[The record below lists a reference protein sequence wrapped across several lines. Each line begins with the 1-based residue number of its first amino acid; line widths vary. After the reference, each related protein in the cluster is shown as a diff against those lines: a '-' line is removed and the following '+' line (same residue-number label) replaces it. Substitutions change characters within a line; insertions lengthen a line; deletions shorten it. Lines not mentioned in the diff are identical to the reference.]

1 MTTIAPGSSEE
12 RAVAE
17 ARADAEHVARIK
29 SAQDPGVSRAEGWR
43 LRGPL
48 LPALIFMI
56 VVTQIPFLLTLFY
69 STLSWNLVRPGSRR
83 FVGLQNYVTVVQDSQ
98 FWRVAINTVI
108 LIVGVVLISAFLG
121 LLLALLLDRVFL
133 GRGIV
138 RTLLI
143 TPFLVTPVA
152 AALIWKTTI
161 LDATNGILNFVL
173 SPFGVHQVDW
183 ISRFPLAS
191 VMVVLIWQWTPFMM
205 LLILAGLQSMPRDI
219 LEAGRVDGAG
229 AFQLFR
235 ELTLPHLRRFIE
247 LGVVLGAIYLVNTFD
262 AIYMMTQ
269 GGPGIASSNLP
280 FYIYQRAFLG
290 FDMGQAAAMGVVVVI
305 FTMIIAS
312 FALRLIFKSFTGKE
326 EAA

>member
-1 MTTIAPGSSEE
+1 MTVTADTEAAASDA
-12 RAVAE
+12 AVAE
-17 ARADAEHVARIK
+17 RVRKIRE
-29 SAQDPGVSRAEGWR
+29 AQDVGVSRAEGWR
-43 LRGPL
+43 RRGPL

-56 VVTQIPFLLTLFY
+56 VVTQIPFLFTLYY

-83 FVGLQNYVTVVQDSQ
+83 FVGLNNYIAVVKDSQ
-98 FWRVAINTVI
+98 FWTVAFNTVL
-108 LIVGVVLISAFLG
+108 LIVVVVLVSAFLG
-121 LLLALLLDRVFL
+121 LLIALLLDRAFL
-133 GRGIV
+133 GRGVV

-143 TPFLVTPVA
+143 TPFLITPVA
-152 AALIWKTTI
+152 AALVWKTTI
-161 LDATNGILNFVL
+161 LDATNGILNWVL
-173 SPFGVHQVDW
+173 SIVGLGPVDW
-183 ISRFPLAS
+183 IGEYGFQM

-262 AIYMMTQ
+262 TIYMLTQ
-269 GGPGIASSNLP
+269 GGPGIASANLP

-312 FALRLIFKSFTGKE
+312 FALRLIFKSFSGKE

>member
-1 MTTIAPGSSEE
+1 MTVTSDTSDTEAASGQQAMAE
-12 RAVAE
+12 RV
-17 ARADAEHVARIK
+17 RKIK
-29 SAQDPGVSRAEGWR
+29 ETQGLGVSRAEGWR
-43 LRGPL
+43 RRGPL

-56 VVTQIPFLLTLFY
+56 IVTQIPFLFTLYY
-69 STLSWNLVRPGSRR
+69 STLSWNLVRPGSRQ
-83 FVGLQNYVTVVQDSQ
+83 FVGFQNYVAVVKDSQ
-98 FWRVAINTVI
+98 FWSVAFNTVV

-121 LLLALLLDRVFL
+121 LLLALLLDRAFL
-133 GRGIV
+133 GRGVV

-161 LDATNGILNFVL
+161 LDPNNGILNWLL
-173 SPFGVHQVDW
+173 SLVGIGRVDW
-183 ISRFPLAS
+183 IGQFPLTM
-191 VMVVLIWQWTPFMM
+191 VMVELIWQWTPFMM

-229 AFQLFR
+229 AVQLFR

-247 LGVVLGAIYLVNTFD
+247 LGVVLGAIYLMNTFD

-269 GGPGIASSNLP
+269 GGPGIASANLP

-305 FTMIIAS
+305 FTIVIAN
-312 FALRLIFKSFTGKE
+312 FALRLIFKSFSGKE
-326 EAA
+326 EAV

>member
-1 MTTIAPGSSEE
+1 MTTAAADIDSAPLAE
-12 RAVAE
+12 RV
-17 ARADAEHVARIK
+17 HRIRENK
-29 SAQDPGVSRAEGWR
+29 NATVSRTEGWR
-43 LRGPL
+43 RRGPL

-56 VVTQIPFLLTLFY
+56 VVTQVPFLFTLYY
-69 STLSWNLVRPGSRR
+69 STQSWNLVRPGSRR
-83 FVGLQNYVTVVQDSQ
+83 FVGLRNYLEIVRDSQ
-98 FWRVAINTVI
+98 FWSVTVNTVV
-108 LIVGVVLISAFLG
+108 LIVGVVLISAVLG
-121 LLLALLLDRVFL
+121 LLLALLLDRAFL

-152 AALIWKTTI
+152 GALVWKTAM
-161 LDATNGILNFVL
+161 LDPVFGIVNFAL
-173 SPFGVHQVDW
+173 RPFGVHDVDW
-183 ISRFPLAS
+183 VSRYPLAS
-191 VMVVLIWQWTPFMM
+191 VMIEMVWQWTPFMM

-229 AFQLFR
+229 AFALFR

-247 LGVVLGAIYLVNTFD
+247 LGVVLGAVYLVNTFD

-269 GGPGIASSNLP
+269 GGPGIASANLP

-290 FDMGQAAAMGVVVVI
+290 FDIGQAAAMGVVVVVG
-305 FTMIIAS
+305 TIILATS
-312 FALRLIFKSFTGKE
+312 ALRLIFTSFTGKE

>member
-1 MTTIAPGSSEE
+1 MTVTVETEADASQS
-12 RAVAE
+12 AVAE
-17 ARADAEHVARIK
+17 RVRKIRE
-29 SAQDPGVSRAEGWR
+29 AQGAGVSRAEGWR
-43 LRGPL
+43 RRGPL

-56 VVTQIPFLLTLFY
+56 VVTQIPFLFTLYY

-83 FVGLQNYVTVVQDSQ
+83 FVGVQNYVDVVQDSQ
-98 FWRVAINTVI
+98 FWRVALNTVV
-108 LIVGVVLISAFLG
+108 LIAGVVLISAFLG
-121 LLLALLLDRVFL
+121 LLLALLLDRLFL

-152 AALIWKTTI
+152 GALMWKTSM
-161 LDATNGILNFVL
+161 LDPVFGIVNWVL
-173 SPFGVHQVDW
+173 SPFGVHHVDW
-183 ISRFPLAS
+183 VSQFPLSS
-191 VMVVLIWQWTPFMM
+191 VMVELVWQWTPFMM

-229 AFQLFR
+229 AFALFR

-290 FDMGQAAAMGVVVVI
+290 FDIGQAAAMGVVVVI
-305 FTMIIAS
+305 ATMIIAT
-312 FALRLIFKSFTGKE
+312 FALRLIFKTFTGKE
-326 EAA
+326 ETA

>member
-1 MTTIAPGSSEE
+1 MTVTADTDTAASE

-17 ARADAEHVARIK
+17 RVRKIRE
-29 SAQDPGVSRAEGWR
+29 AQDVGVSRAEGWR
-43 LRGPL
+43 RRGPL

-56 VVTQIPFLLTLFY
+56 VVTQIPFLFTLYY
-69 STLSWNLVRPGSRR
+69 STLSWNLVRPGSRH
-83 FVGLQNYVTVVQDSQ
+83 FVGLNNYIAVAKDSQ
-98 FWRVAINTVI
+98 FWTVAFNTVV
-108 LIVGVVLISAFLG
+108 LIVVVVLISALLG
-121 LLLALLLDRVFL
+121 LLIALLLDRAFI
-133 GRGIV
+133 GRGV
-138 RTLLI
+138 MRTLLI

-161 LDATNGILNFVL
+161 LDPTNGILNWLL
-173 SPFGVHQVDW
+173 SLVGIGKVDW
-183 ISRFPLAS
+183 IGSFPLTM

-262 AIYMMTQ
+262 TIYMMTQ
-269 GGPGIASSNLP
+269 GGPGIASANLP

-290 FDMGQAAAMGVVVVI
+290 FDIGQAAAMGVVVVI
-305 FTMIIAS
+305 FTIIIAN